1 MATCPSCNSARLRSG
16 YRKTP
21 LALRA
26 VGVRT
31 LLCDSCNCEF
41 RAFSPL
47 PPKRARHRT
56 SKADIFNQAPAVDL
70 QSIGGQAQVAERRN
84 GHEVKFDRTTLPQAE
99 TASVVMPLPV
109 KETPEEL
116 RRRISISAAPAA
128 PTEEPLMKLREEMDA
143 RREAAVAYHVCPRC
157 DSPMTKRRHRQGW
170 EKALLSWTDWRPYLC
185 SDCGASFHARRNHQR
200 HSNALSRKEADF
212 VKSSCFNQEREG
224 EDT

>member
-1 MATCPSCNSARLRSG
+1 MATCPSCNSPRLRSG

-56 SKADIFNQAPAVDL
+56 SKADVFNQAPAVDL
-70 QSIGGQAQVAERRN
+70 QAIGGQMAVARRN
-84 GHEVKFDRTTLPQAE
+84 GYEVKFDRAILPQADG
-99 TASVVMPLPV
+99 AVAVMPLPV
-109 KETPEEL
+109 QGTPEEL

-128 PTEEPLMKLREEMDA
+128 PTEEPLMKLREEMEA
-143 RREAAVAYHVCPRC
+143 RRQAAVNHACPRC
-157 DSPMTKRRHRQGW
+157 DSLITKRRHRKGW
-170 EKALLSWTDWRPYLC
+170 EKALLGWTEWRPYLC
-185 SDCGASFHARRNHQR
+185 SDCGASFHARRNQQR
-200 HSNALSRKEADF
+200 SSNVLSRKEADF
-212 VKSSCFNQEREG
+212 VKSSCFNQERER
-224 EDT
+224 EDA

>member
-1 MATCPSCNSARLRSG
+1 MATCPSCNSPRLRSG

-31 LLCDSCNCEF
+31 LLCDSCNNEF

-47 PPKRARHRT
+47 PPKRARQRT
-56 SKADIFNQAPAVDL
+56 SKANVFNQAPVVDL
-70 QSIGGQAQVAERRN
+70 QAIGGQATAVRRN
-84 GHEVKFDRTTLPQAE
+84 GYEVKFDRAILPQVEA
-99 TASVVMPLPV
+99 ARAAMPLPV

-128 PTEEPLMKLREEMDA
+128 PTEEPLMKLREEMEA
-143 RREAAVAYHVCPRC
+143 RRQAAGAHACPRC
-157 DSPMTKRRHRQGW
+157 DSLTTKRRHRKGW
-170 EKALLSWTDWRPYLC
+170 EKALLGWTDWRPYVC
-185 SDCGASFHARRNHQR
+185 SECGGSFHARRNHQR
-200 HSNALSRKEADF
+200 HSNALSRNEADF
-212 VKSSCFNQEREG
+212 VRSSCFNQEREG

>member
-1 MATCPSCNSARLRSG
+1 MATCPSCNSPRLRSG

-70 QSIGGQAQVAERRN
+70 QAIGEPGNVAVRRN
-84 GHEVKFDRTTLPQAE
+84 GHAVKFDRTTLPQGAE
-99 TASVVMPLPV
+99 AVLPLPV

-116 RRRISISAAPAA
+116 RQRISISAAPAA
-128 PTEEPLMKLREEMDA
+128 PTEEPLMKLREEMEA
-143 RREAAVAYHVCPRC
+143 RREAAGHHVCPRC
-157 DSPMTKRRHRQGW
+157 DSPMTKRRHRKGW
-170 EKALLSWTDWRPYLC
+170 EKALLSWTDWRPYVC

-200 HSNALSRKEADF
+200 QSNALTRKEADF

-224 EDT
+224 EDA